1 MFGDSR
7 YFRRAPS
14 DGSPEPPFDDG
25 TQTETWKPQLQCDD
39 IEQIDTARYIW
50 LVAVTASIGGGLFG
64 YDTGIIS
71 AVLVYLSDSLGHV
84 LSSSEKELVTALC
97 SAGAFMGSI
106 IAGMRADRYGRKGF
120 ATDL

>member
-1 MFGDSR
+1 MFGDSSISVTLHPMDPQNP
-7 YFRRAPS
+7 PS
-14 DGSPEPPFDDG
+14 TTASKPKSGNRSFSATASNKPTRDGN
-25 TQTETWKPQLQCDD
+25 
-39 IEQIDTARYIW
+39 IW